1 MKMPRFDIDLDK
13 HYKATVVI
21 DCPDCGHETRQ
32 HLASLGPDQTLSCHC
47 GADISMSALA
57 LQHAQQKA
65 DSIRSA
71 YRVH

>member
-21 DCPDCGHETRQ
+21 DCPDCGRETRQ
-32 HLASLGPDQTLSCHC
+32 HLASLGPDQPLNCQC
-47 GADISMSALA
+47 GADISMSAIA
-57 LQHAQQKA
+57 VQQAQQKA
-65 DSIRSA
+65 ESIRSA